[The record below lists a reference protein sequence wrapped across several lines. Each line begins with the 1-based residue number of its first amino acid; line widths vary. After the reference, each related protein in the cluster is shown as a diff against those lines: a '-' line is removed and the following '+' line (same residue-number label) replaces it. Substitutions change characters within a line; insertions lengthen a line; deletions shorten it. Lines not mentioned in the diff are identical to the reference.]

1 MNKCNSGSC
10 PKSGIKIYKS
20 DNDYKKDPFQIDL
33 NIENYSVNDLYR
45 LFSIDVLDENT
56 MKEAKKVFLKTHP
69 DKSKLDPK
77 YFLFF
82 SAAYKRLHGIY
93 EFQNKSTKKMVP
105 DNDAFTDKENGKVLH
120 SMLQSNKELQDP
132 GNFNKWFN
140 QQFEKHRVEDTNSD
154 GYGDWLKSDDGV
166 YDVGNVSKAN
176 MAQEFERQKKQ
187 IQSITVYNGVQE
199 TFSSFSGSIL
209 GQQSNYSGDNGSYTD
224 LRQAYV
230 ESVIPVTEEDYK
242 NVPKYRN
249 VQEYKAG
256 RGSVAPL
263 DKEAAMKQLME
274 RGSKEEQESSARA
287 FYYAQQTEKALKNTE
302 LFWSGLKQLTN
313 L

>member
-1 MNKCNSGSC
+1 MSNNDC
-10 PKSGIKIYKS
+10 PKSGIKIHKS

-33 NIENYSVNDLYR
+33 DIENYSVDDLYR
-45 LFSIDVLDENT
+45 LFSIDVLDDNT
-56 MKEAKKVFLKTHP
+56 MKEAKKVVLKTHP

-82 SAAYKRLHGIY
+82 SAAYKRLYGIY
-93 EFQNKSTKKMVP
+93 EFQNKSTKKTVP
-105 DNDAFTDKENGKVLH
+105 ENDAFTDKENGRALH
-120 SMLQSNKELQDP
+120 SMLQKNKDLKDP

-140 QQFEKHRVEDTNSD
+140 QQFEKHRIDDPNGD
-154 GYGDWLKSDDGV
+154 GYGDWLKTDDGV

-187 IQSITVYNGVQE
+187 IQAITVYNGVQE

-209 GQQSNYSGDNGSYTD
+209 GQQTNYTGDNGTYTD

-263 DKEAAMKQLME
+263 DKDAAMKKLME
-274 RGSKEEQESSARA
+274 QSSKDEQESSARA
-287 FYYAQQTEKALKNTE
+287 FYYATQTEKANKQNQS
-302 LFWSGLKQLTN
+302 FWSGLKQLTN
-313 L
+313 F